1 MTSAADSFLLE
12 QCQTLRQQLREQ
24 RGVIAQRLG
33 PASSAQPGSYPRSMT
48 MRLLKERQGLLIRL
62 LLGAASLLRATY
74 LPW

>member
-1 MTSAADSFLLE
+1 MISAADSALLE
-12 QCQTLRQQLREQ
+12 QCQTLRQQLQAQ
-24 RGVIAQRLG
+24 RCVIAQRL
-33 PASSAQPGSYPRSMT
+33 PESRTQPGSYPRSMT

>member
-33 PASSAQPGSYPRSMT
+33 PASIAQPGSYPRSMT
-48 MRLLKERQGLLIRL
+48 MRLLKQRQGLLIRL
-62 LLGAASLLRATY
+62 LLGSASLLRARY
-74 LPW
+74 LP

>member
-1 MTSAADSFLLE
+1 
-12 QCQTLRQQLREQ
+12 
-24 RGVIAQRLG
+24 
-33 PASSAQPGSYPRSMT
+33 MT